1 MGSLRYGWTTGAC
14 ATAATVAACR
24 VLMGGVAPPR
34 VTLTLKRRT
43 PTQGVFV
50 IHDWGWQQDG
60 AFASV
65 IKDAG
70 DDPDVTDGAK
80 VSVLVRRGAAGSGI
94 VFKAGAGVGTVTKPG
109 LALAVGEAAI
119 NDAPRRM
126 MTDAIKKEMSQHPHD
141 VCVTVS
147 VADGE
152 RLAQRTMN
160 PQLGIVGGLSILGTS
175 GIVVPFSCAAWVA
188 SLHQAVDVA
197 LAARHR
203 HLGASVGTTSRR
215 LLQKNTSL
223 ADDAIIDMGD
233 FIGALI
239 KYVKKQE
246 GIQSFTIAGGFAKM
260 AKWADGAKDLHHKK
274 SSVSLHSLAQ
284 WVMEMGA
291 PSAVAAAVRESHSAR
306 DARAIADTHGWN
318 LAQEVVRR
326 GEARLQEMLP
336 HIRCHIMIGCGDE

>member
-24 VLMGGVAPPR
+24 VLMGGVAPSQ
-34 VTLTLKRRT
+34 VTIPLKRRVL
-43 PTQGVFV
+43 TQGVFV
-50 IHDWGWQQDG
+50 IHDWGWQEDG

-94 VFKAGAGVGTVTKPG
+94 VFKAGEGVGTVTKPG

-126 MTDAIKKEMSQHPHD
+126 MTDAIKKEMSQND

-160 PQLGIVGGLSILGTS
+160 AQLGIVGGCLFWGR
-175 GIVVPFSCAAWVA
+175 
-188 SLHQAVDVA
+188 VA
-197 LAARHR
+197 LWCRFR
-203 HLGASVGTTSRR
+203 
-215 LLQKNTSL
+215 
-223 ADDAIIDMGD
+223 
-233 FIGALI
+233 
-239 KYVKKQE
+239 
-246 GIQSFTIAGGFAKM
+246 
-260 AKWADGAKDLHHKK
+260 
-274 SSVSLHSLAQ
+274 
-284 WVMEMGA
+284 
-291 PSAVAAAVRESHSAR
+291 
-306 DARAIADTHGWN
+306 
-318 LAQEVVRR
+318 VRR
-326 GEARLQEMLP
+326 GWHLCIRRWMWHWRWGIAIWVQAWERPRAVCCKKIHPLPMMPSLTWGILSAR
-336 HIRCHIMIGCGDE
+336 

>member
-24 VLMGGVAPPR
+24 VLMGGVAPPQ
-34 VTLTLKRRT
+34 VTIPLKRRVL
-43 PTQGVFV
+43 TQGVFV
-50 IHDWGWQQDG
+50 IHDWGWHEDG

-80 VSVLVRRGAAGSGI
+80 VSVLVRRGAVGSGI

-126 MTDAIKKEMSQHPHD
+126 MTDAIKKEMSQND

-160 PQLGIVGGLSILGTS
+160 AQLGIVGGLSILGTS

-197 LAARHR
+197 LAVGHR

-233 FIGALI
+233 FIGALV

-274 SSVSLHSLAQ
+274 SSVSLDSLAQ
-284 WVMEMGA
+284 WLMAMGA
-291 PSAVAAAVRESHSAR
+291 PSAVVQAVRTSHSAR
-306 DARAIADTHGWN
+306 DARAIAHKHGWN
-318 LAQEVVRR
+318 LAHEVVRR
-326 GEARLQEMLP
+326 GETRLQEMLP
-336 HIRCHIMIGCGDE
+336 HIRCRIMIDGVGDE